1 MTEPQQAAAT
11 FQIEKVYVKDL
22 SLEIPHAPQVY
33 AEQAQPQIDVR
44 IESGESRFQ
53 QDYYEVTLSVTIT
66 ARSGERTLFLV
77 EAVQAGIFALR
88 NIPEADLGPLL
99 GIACRR
105 CCSRICAKRSRMSSP
120 GWFPPLLLTPI
131 SFEQLYLQRCSK
143 APARR
148 ASKRPARRCASRSSA
163 REPGALR
170 SPACWARAS
179 RSRSGRVM
187 RSRRARWRRRAATS
201 ATCAASRFRQA

>member
-53 QDYYEVTLSVTIT
+53 PDYYEVTLSVTIT

-77 EAVQAGIFALR
+77 EAVQGGIFALR
-88 NIPEADLGPLL
+88 NVPEADLGPLL
-99 GIACRR
+99 GIACPTVLFPYLRETVSDVVTR
-105 CCSRICAKRSRMSSP
+105 
-120 GWFPPLLLTPI
+120 GGFPPLLLTPI
-131 SFEQLYLQRCSK
+131 SFEQLYLQRVQQGGS
-143 APARR
+143 APRIET
-148 ASKRPARRCASRSSA
+148 AS
-163 REPGALR
+163 
-170 SPACWARAS
+170 
-179 RSRSGRVM
+179 
-187 RSRRARWRRRAATS
+187 
-201 ATCAASRFRQA
+201 